1 MNLII
6 YKKGDNLYSLF
17 CERTPKVQ
25 KFLNEDFKVV
35 KLYRRNVIEA
45 LEINNFEDLKAKKEI
60 LDKYKF
66 RVFVIEQKQ
75 PELTEIILRLDILNN
90 AFYTALIKKKEE
102 KNDIETDKAKV
113 QAAEIHNFEEWKE
126 IEKKFDFEC
135 DFGQKVF

>member
-66 RVFVIEQKQ
+66 RVFVIEQKPQ
-75 PELTEIILRLDILNN
+75 IPDSSEDHSGKPYRGFLNRIEYTGNQIIKDNR
-90 AFYTALIKKKEE
+90 
-102 KNDIETDKAKV
+102 TDY
-113 QAAEIHNFEEWKE
+113 
-126 IEKKFDFEC
+126 
-135 DFGQKVF
+135 